1 MSQILAWLS
10 GAPQAA
16 NQAGSYYQNAANDV
30 YQQYGPSATKYF
42 TNAQDLAL
50 RPQFQDQADDLAGT
64 EAAQGVTH
72 SGAGVNAFG
81 NLGAQQAGALASA
94 DSPLFSQGL
103 QGATGIYSQMP
114 GAQNNAYND
123 AIQQFYQAI
132 SMAGQAA
139 GGIPPSAGAGPSSSD
154 STSGIWD
161 PYGGGSSGSSQ
172 SGNQNPYA

>member
-1 MSQILAWLS
+1 MTQILAWLS

-42 TNAQDLAL
+42 TAEQNAAL
-50 RPQFQDQADDLAGT
+50 RPQFQQQEQQLAGT
-64 EAAQGVTH
+64 EAAQGITH
-72 SGAGVNAFG
+72 SGAGIDAFG

-94 DSPLFSQGL
+94 DAPLFSQGL

-123 AIQQFYQAI
+123 AIQQFYQAL

-154 STSGIWD
+154 STAGYSYYNGGPSGSTELPSGN
-161 PYGGGSSGSSQ
+161 PYG
-172 SGNQNPYA
+172 